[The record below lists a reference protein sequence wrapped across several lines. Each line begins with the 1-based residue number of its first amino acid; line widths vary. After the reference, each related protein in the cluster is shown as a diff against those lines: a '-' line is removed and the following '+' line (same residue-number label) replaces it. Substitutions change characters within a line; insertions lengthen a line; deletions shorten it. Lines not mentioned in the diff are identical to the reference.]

1 MDRRD
6 ALRGIGL
13 GTLAAAGGTHGFAT
27 EKDAEEV
34 RGRVNT
40 RSEPSQL
47 RITDLRV
54 VNAHNHWIVRL
65 DTNQGL
71 HGYGEVRDGASP
83 TYALMLK
90 SRVLGENPLH
100 VDKVFRKLKQFGFH
114 GRQAGGAVSIEMAC
128 WDLAGKAWGVPCWQM
143 LGGKFRDKIRVYA
156 DTPGVPRPRRDG
168 EAPQGPHGAG
178 LHVPQDGRE
187 HQPAEGRRGRPHVP
201 QGPGHRPVRPVL
213 AEASSPSSPTR
224 SPASAS
230 PTRA

>member
-13 GTLAAAGGTHGFAT
+13 GTLAGAGGTHGFAA
-27 EKDAEEV
+27 EADAEDV

-71 HGYGEVRDGASP
+71 SGYGEVRDGASP

-128 WDLAGKAWGVPCWQM
+128 WDLAGKAWACPAGRCWAASSATA
-143 LGGKFRDKIRVYA
+143 FASTR
-156 DTPGVPRPRRDG
+156 T
-168 EAPQGPHGAG
+168 
-178 LHVPQDGRE
+178 
-187 HQPAEGRRGRPHVP
+187 RRGPATPSRWGSGSKPAWS
-201 QGPGHRPVRPVL
+201 G
-213 AEASSPSSPTR
+213 ASRSSRWT
-224 SPASAS
+224 
-230 PTRA
+230 

>member
-6 ALRGIGL
+6 ALRGLGL
-13 GTLAAAGGTHGFAT
+13 GSRCRDRGARGFAT
-27 EKDAEEV
+27 EADAEEV

-47 RITDLRV
+47 KITDLRV
-54 VNAHNHWIVRL
+54 VNVHGRWIVRL

-90 SRVLGENPLH
+90 SRVLGENPCH
-100 VDKVFRKLKQFGFH
+100 VDKIFRKLKQFGFH

-143 LGGKFRDKIRVYA
+143 LGGKFRDKIRDVR
-156 DTPGVPRPRRDG
+156 G
-168 EAPQGPHGAG
+168 HAG
-178 LHVPQDGRE
+178 R
-187 HQPAEGRRGRPHVP
+187 
-201 QGPGHRPVRPVL
+201 
-213 AEASSPSSPTR
+213 SSTR
-224 SPASAS
+224 SRWGTASRPAWSAAS
-230 PTRA
+230 RSSRWT